1 MAGCRAAGLGNVLCV
16 EWKEWKISLGN
27 KRETTGRGG
36 LRGHRAGKKD
46 KSRLK
51 LSSHS

>member
-1 MAGCRAAGLGNVLCV
+1 MAGCRAVGLGNVQYV

-27 KRETTGRGG
+27 RRENTGRGG

-46 KSRLK
+46 KSQLK
-51 LSSHS
+51 PSSHS